1 MNNNFTLLLELG
13 FGLAGFLT
21 LSAVFLVKATQRH
34 ERMVVR
40 INGLRD
46 NGDGLRRTA
55 ARKPINPVD
64 AVAAVGA
71 VIARSGLLSA
81 STLTELQSTLSVAGF
96 RGPQGLGIFVGSKLV
111 LMLMLPLVS
120 HLVMH
125 QFEVAT
131 VWHNLA
137 VGGGAVMG
145 LLAPD
150 YYVKQ
155 LRKRTMEALE
165 KGMPDALDMMII
177 CTEAGLSLE
186 PAIERVAREIAP
198 AHPVVSYELRQTQ
211 QALQLNPDRK
221 AALMAMG
228 SRTGLLALQRL
239 AVTLVQSLQYGTP
252 LSHALRTLSVE
263 MRQEQLNA
271 FEARAAKLPV
281 LLTVPMILFILPTIF
296 LVVIG
301 PAAVNMMKPH

>member
-1 MNNNFTLLLELG
+1 MNLALMFELG
-13 FGLAGFLT
+13 FGFAAIMT
-21 LSAVFLVKATQRH
+21 PSAIVVDKA
-34 ERMVVR
+34 
-40 INGLRD
+40 
-46 NGDGLRRTA
+46 LRRQKRIA
-55 ARKPINPVD
+55 ARISALRGGGSMLDASPRRRQTSPVD
-64 AVAAVGA
+64 MVAALGGL
-71 VIARSGLLSA
+71 IARSGLLSA
-81 STLTELQSTLSVAGF
+81 STLADLRGTLSVAGF
-96 RGPQGLGIFVGSKLV
+96 RGSQGLAVFVGSKLM
-111 LMLMLPLVS
+111 LMLMLPLIS
-120 HLVMH
+120 HLVLH
-125 QFEVAT
+125 QLNVAPI
-131 VWHNLA
+131 WHNIG
-137 VGGGAVMG
+137 VGAGAVFG

-150 YYVKQ
+150 YYVKR
-155 LRKRTMEALE
+155 LRARTMEALE
-165 KGMPDALDMMII
+165 RGMPDALDMMII

-211 QALQLNPDRK
+211 QALQMNPDRK

-252 LSHALRTLSVE
+252 LSHALRMLSVE

-296 LVVIG
+296 LIVIG
-301 PAAVNMMKPH
+301 PAAVNMMKVHH

>member
-1 MNNNFTLLLELG
+1 MNLTSMFEIGFAFAAVMTPSAIIVDKAVRRHKRIAARIGALRSGGAMLEG
-13 FGLAGFLT
+13 
-21 LSAVFLVKATQRH
+21 
-34 ERMVVR
+34 
-40 INGLRD
+40 
-46 NGDGLRRTA
+46 GLRR
-55 ARKPINPVD
+55 RQMSPVD
-64 AVAAVGA
+64 VVAALGG

-81 STLTELQSTLSVAGF
+81 STLADLRGTLSVAGF
-96 RGPQGLGIFVGSKLV
+96 RGSQGLAVFVGSKL
-111 LMLMLPLVS
+111 MLMLTLPVIS
-120 HLVMH
+120 HFLLH
-125 QFEVAT
+125 ALGVAQI
-131 VWHNLA
+131 WHNLG
-137 VGGGAVMG
+137 VGAGAIFG

-150 YYVKQ
+150 YYVKR
-155 LRKRTMEALE
+155 LRQRTMDALE
-165 KGMPDALDMMII
+165 RGMPDALDMMII

-198 AHPVVSYELRQTQ
+198 AHPVVAYELRQTQ
-211 QALQLNPDRK
+211 QALQMNPDRR

-252 LSHALRTLSVE
+252 LSHALRMLSVE
-263 MRQEQLNA
+263 MRQEQLNQ

-301 PAAVNMMKPH
+301 PAAVNMMNAHH